1 MNMAFFESH
10 MKRPTAAA
18 AEAGQHRKSDA
29 EYSIRMHW
37 EVGTGYCIVGLGAGF
52 WARGPRSRLGFQ
64 LSRRASRGGDNNTC
78 ATTKQPKPL
87 DSGEK

>member
-1 MNMAFFESH
+1 MAFFESH

-37 EVGTGYCIVGLGAGF
+37 EVGTGYCIVGTGF
-52 WARGPRSRLGFQ
+52 WALGTGSSVQARLPVEPARI
-64 LSRRASRGGDNNTC
+64 SRRR
-78 ATTKQPKPL
+78 
-87 DSGEK
+87 